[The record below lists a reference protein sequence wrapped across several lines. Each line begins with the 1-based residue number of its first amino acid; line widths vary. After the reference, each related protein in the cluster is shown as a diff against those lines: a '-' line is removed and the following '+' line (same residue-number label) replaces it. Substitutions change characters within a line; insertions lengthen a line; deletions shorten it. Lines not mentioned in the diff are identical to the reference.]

1 VHETNGMPHVAITAY
16 IAVIFLIAA
25 GLEVW
30 TGPLNTFGDA
40 GTLAAFGFL
49 LAYFLTAIAAPF
61 YLAKRRELR
70 ARHVGFAVLAVLCLL
85 VPTVGSFYPVPAFPT
100 NIFPYIFLGYL
111 AAGGAWLFAVS
122 RRQPGLLADIETD
135 LEQTLEADQEHT
147 AAARGA
153 HAPASPG
160 LLPGL
165 VADAA
170 D

>member
-1 VHETNGMPHVAITAY
+1 MPHVAITAY

-85 VPTVGSFYPVPAFPT
+85 VPTVGSFYPVPPYPVD
-100 NIFPYIFLGYL
+100 IFPYIFLAYVL
-111 AAGGAWLFAVS
+111 AGAIWLYAVS
-122 RRQPGLLADIETD
+122 RRRRGLLAEIETD
-135 LEQTLEADQEHT
+135 LENTLHAHEQR
-147 AAARGA
+147 AAAGELVLDT
-153 HAPASPG
+153 PAAAQPG
-160 LLPGL
+160 VIPPLGEAGP
-165 VADAA
+165 
-170 D
+170 